1 MDLNRH
7 LRLKKFYTAKCEVA
21 NEDNSEEEED
31 EVLDFT
37 KQKSEIIFWND
48 PRMGMKK
55 KDITLSSLAKSM
67 GIMTIMVTDTEE
79 DKKVKEDRVKLKEVE
94 EEAGPLER
102 WTLLMEM
109 ESDIHS
115 INSFNNCL
123 PFAQKECFLVNAIF
137 GSMVGG
143 GGSGKH

>member
-1 MDLNRH
+1 MSTELICLFHH
-7 LRLKKFYTAKCEVA
+7 LHCRLKKFYTAKCEVA

-102 WTLLMEM
+102 WKFCG
-109 ESDIHS
+109 
-115 INSFNNCL
+115 NS
-123 PFAQKECFLVNAIF
+123 
-137 GSMVGG
+137 S
-143 GGSGKH
+143 

>member
-1 MDLNRH
+1 M
-7 LRLKKFYTAKCEVA
+7 A

-102 WTLLMEM
+102 WKKMVEM
-109 ESDIHS
+109 EISWHIFRLRRNGLAEAL
-115 INSFNNCL
+115 IGK
-123 PFAQKECFLVNAIF
+123 PQKEKVLGRNM
-137 GSMVGG
+137 SDM
-143 GGSGKH
+143 

>member
-1 MDLNRH
+1 M
-7 LRLKKFYTAKCEVA
+7 A

-102 WTLLMEM
+102 
-109 ESDIHS
+109 
-115 INSFNNCL
+115 
-123 PFAQKECFLVNAIF
+123 
-137 GSMVGG
+137 
-143 GGSGKH
+143 

>member
-1 MDLNRH
+1 MHSYVLFS
-7 LRLKKFYTAKCEVA
+7 FYSSLSVDPRIEFVTRPVDYQERPIKCEVA

-79 DKKVKEDRVKLKEVE
+79 DKKVKEDRLKLKEVE

-102 WTLLMEM
+102 W
-109 ESDIHS
+109 
-115 INSFNNCL
+115 
-123 PFAQKECFLVNAIF
+123 QKSLSVEF
-137 GSMVGG
+137 
-143 GGSGKH
+143 H

>member
-1 MDLNRH
+1 MSQTH
-7 LRLKKFYTAKCEVA
+7 SRLKKFYTAKCEVA

-102 WTLLMEM
+102 WEKMMMLIIPRDF
-109 ESDIHS
+109 SD
-115 INSFNNCL
+115 
-123 PFAQKECFLVNAIF
+123 
-137 GSMVGG
+137 
-143 GGSGKH
+143 